1 MLGMKFCQITCVLA
15 CLLVNE
21 TAAYELARS
30 KVEVRLDARAQNS
43 LIRRNWNVEK
53 PVQKVS
59 PAENAKITQ
68 QLRNI
73 NVKFFMY
80 DLPAHLNKDLLACYK
95 DLHGQQLW
103 EDFREER
110 GQNSADV
117 WIHHLLSSHA
127 LRTRNPAEAT
137 MFFIPFYGFLSAY
150 FNGKKEDNQNLFSH
164 AANQKCNGREH
175 MQRIVDLTLFLEQQE
190 HFKKHPK
197 KHVMPVSFWNVARA
211 QPDYAQP
218 GSVIVG
224 PLFRRLQ
231 SSVLLVHEPMFASQT
246 DIEQYKQWPGKLVA
260 IPYVAKTNLVVMEMH
275 SDDILQKEPVF
286 FFQGE
291 ISTPHVITPGIQRR
305 KLLVDAFKKYPESW
319 IVDTHK
325 NYSGHTYETGMLKAR
340 FCLVPEGDTPT
351 SSRLFDAIAA
361 GCVPMI
367 LSDQISLPFKDFVDW
382 QAFSLH
388 PTTATFLTKQSGTGS
403 LLEVSSVAESAIKQ
417 VAALPNEQLTNLQR
431 KLREVRDV
439 FIYGRGSP
447 VDAAKS
453 QSQAGG
459 AVDAVL
465 LAAARAM
472 SS

>member
-1 MLGMKFCQITCVLA
+1 MKFCRITCALV
-15 CLLVNE
+15 CLLARE
-21 TAAYELARS
+21 IAAYGIARHS
-30 KVEVRLDARAQNS
+30 VEVRLDARGQNS
-43 LIRRNWNVEK
+43 LIRRNRGVK
-53 PVQKVS
+53 SSAPQT
-59 PAENAKITQ
+59 KITQ
-68 QLRNI
+68 QLQERR
-73 NVKFFMY
+73 VKFLVY
-80 DLPAHLNKDLLACYK
+80 ELPSHLNQDLLACYK
-95 DLHGQQLW
+95 DLHGKQLW

-117 WIHHLLSSHA
+117 WIHQLLSKHE
-127 LRTRNPAEAT
+127 LRTRNPEEAT

-150 FNGKKEDNQNLFSH
+150 FNGKKEGNQGLFSH

-175 MQRIVDLTLFLEQQE
+175 MQRVVDLTLFLEQQE
-190 HFKKHPK
+190 SFRKHPE
-197 KHVMPVSFWNVARA
+197 KHVMPVSFWNVARE

-224 PLFRRLQ
+224 PIFKRLQ
-231 SSVLLVHEPMFASQT
+231 SSVLLVHEPMFASQS
-246 DIEQYKQWPGKLVA
+246 DLEQYKQWPGKLVA
-260 IPYVAKTNLVVMEMH
+260 IPYVAKMDLVAMEMH
-275 SDDILQKEPVF
+275 SDDILQKEPIF

-291 ISTPHVITPGIQRR
+291 ISTPHVTTPGIQRR
-305 KLLVDAFKKYPESW
+305 KLLIDAFKKYPESW

-367 LSDQISLPFKDFVDW
+367 LSDKIALPFADFVDW

-388 PTTATFLTKQSGTGS
+388 PTTSTFLATQSGTGQ
-403 LLEVSSVAESAIKQ
+403 LLEVSSVAESAIKR
-417 VAALPNEQLTNLQR
+417 VAALPAEQLTELQR
-431 KLREVRDV
+431 NLREVRDV

-447 VDAAKS
+447 VDSAKS
-453 QSQAGG
+453 PPGG
-459 AVDAVL
+459 AVDALL
-465 LAAARAM
+465 LATARAM